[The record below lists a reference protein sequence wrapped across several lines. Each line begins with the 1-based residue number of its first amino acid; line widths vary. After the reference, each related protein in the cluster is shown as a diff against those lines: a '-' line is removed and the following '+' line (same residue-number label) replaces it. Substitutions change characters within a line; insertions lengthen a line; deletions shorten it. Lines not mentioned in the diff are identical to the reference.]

1 MSMLESGGAD
11 QNQEDLLNLL
21 GMESVEFVFTIMEH
35 RDAILHAPE
44 VVNETISTPRGLSQV
59 RQSRDKNNLDRMKTK
74 MKDLKDEMTAKPIDG
89 LGLDPGYVGQLKQQ
103 GLRLKSEPKGYDD
116 RYKGYMSGIKLN
128 HDITSDERCAGSK
141 TYRDV
146 GE

>member
-1 MSMLESGGAD
+1 MLESGGAD

-44 VVNETISTPRGLSQV
+44 VVAESISTPKGLSHV
-59 RQSRDKNNLDRMKTK
+59 RQCRDDKNLEQMKTK
-74 MKDLKDEMTAKPIDG
+74 MKNLKEELSSKPIDG
-89 LGLDPGYVGQLKQQ
+89 LGLNPTYLGQLKQQ
-103 GLRLKSEPKGYDD
+103 GLRLKNEPRGYDE

-128 HDITSDERCAGSK
+128 HDLTSDERCAGTK
-141 TYRDV
+141 TYHDV
-146 GE
+146 YE